1 MCRWLFLLPLWPAK
15 SLNST
20 DQAKSPMIN
29 GPKWFEAAPLGNG
42 KQPLWHYLWTQKY
55 QAGSE
60 AKHYW
65 KWGSQAGGGWC
76 VGTSVGPAHRKQ
88 NYDQRWTRPTRCTRL
103 TRWAENLGFQICFLD
118 CHFQRLRYRHQST
131 SFGFGTHRS
140 CVLTV
145 IQRCKPGKGFRNER
159 QCCFSSKV
167 HTVAI
172 LSQFLKERL
181 HMTNDWKAK
190 NKQSERT
197 SSKQRTKSRQCNWS
211 FLQVPGE
218 LKDVWPPY
226 SRALKSYRWLK
237 HNTCHC
243 GFISGIGE

>member
-1 MCRWLFLLPLWPAK
+1 MALFVDSKISSWIWGKTLLEMRVPSWWRLMCRHISWSCPQKTKLWSKVNKANKVHKANKVSRKFGISDLFPWL
-15 SLNST
+15 
-20 DQAKSPMIN
+20 
-29 GPKWFEAAPLGNG
+29 
-42 KQPLWHYLWTQKY
+42 
-55 QAGSE
+55 
-60 AKHYW
+60 
-65 KWGSQAGGGWC
+65 
-76 VGTSVGPAHRKQ
+76 
-88 NYDQRWTRPTRCTRL
+88 
-103 TRWAENLGFQICFLD
+103 
-118 CHFQRLRYRHQST
+118 HFQRLRYRHQST

-237 HNTCHC
+237 HSTCYC
-243 GFISGIGE
+243 RFISGIGE